1 MTVLIILLA
10 ILITTIIFVILNN
23 IFGRLLDGICSF
35 IGAIPIIG
43 DIKDII
49 FLFISFFLTAIIMT
63 IGFKMFNLEIHISH
77 PIESTI
83 GTIQT
88 DKVSHEGIISKFQ
101 YINAEENK
109 MFESFHKLND
119 KEIEDNF
126 AEFYRKNIINYRQS
140 YAFDSPT
147 KLIADLNKLNLK
159 YYEDKELKTITF
171 MDIPLFVYSYN
182 ESFEG
187 FIPDFEYLI
196 EKYTRVLS
204 PAWMS
209 YFRLSLEEEKD
220 ALDINKYPPNE
231 DGVRLDF
238 CKKWYQ
244 KWQDFLYKY
253 PDFPLKKEIDE
264 NISSNADLLKTYGGF

>member
-1 MTVLIILLA
+1 MTILIILLA

-35 IGAIPIIG
+35 IGAIPVIG

-83 GTIQT
+83 ETIQT

-109 MFESFHKLND
+109 MFENFQKLND
-119 KEIEDNF
+119 KEIENNF

-159 YYEDKELKTITF
+159 YYEDKKLKTITF
-171 MDIPLFVYSYN
+171 SIT
-182 ESFEG
+182 ES
-187 FIPDFEYLI
+187 
-196 EKYTRVLS
+196 
-204 PAWMS
+204 
-209 YFRLSLEEEKD
+209 
-220 ALDINKYPPNE
+220 
-231 DGVRLDF
+231 
-238 CKKWYQ
+238 
-244 KWQDFLYKY
+244 
-253 PDFPLKKEIDE
+253 
-264 NISSNADLLKTYGGF
+264 